1 MKYSELEIKD
11 LDEVVLLFIK
21 AFNKEP
27 WNDKWTRD
35 TAYNRL
41 KQMINCEGYYGV
53 KACENEKI
61 IGIILG
67 NHEYYYD
74 GMHFNIKEFCVD
86 SDIKGRGIGSQIL
99 EEFICRLKEKGII
112 KIYLSTLQSDSTV
125 KFYEKNGITY
135 SKDNVVLEKN
145 I

>member
-112 KIYLSTLQSDSTV
+112 KIYLSTLQSDSTI

>member
-1 MKYSELEIKD
+1 
-11 LDEVVLLFIK
+11 
-21 AFNKEP
+21 
-27 WNDKWTRD
+27 
-35 TAYNRL
+35 
-41 KQMINCEGYYGV
+41 MINCEGYYGV

-112 KIYLSTLQSDSTV
+112 KIYLSTLQSDSTI

>member
-1 MKYSELEIKD
+1 MKYSELEIED

-112 KIYLSTLQSDSTV
+112 KIYLSTLQSDSTI

>member
-21 AFNKEP
+21 EFNKEP

>member
-1 MKYSELEIKD
+1 MKYSELEIED

-112 KIYLSTLQSDSTV
+112 KIYLSTLQSDSTI

-135 SKDNVVLEKN
+135 SKDSVVLEKN